1 MFARRTSVL
10 LRRLI
15 NNDKEIGKR
24 GYIVKRSEWEDYN
37 NHIIKS
43 YACSQQ
49 SFEHKASYNCL
60 VKSEPPTIDYNV
72 KTQDINVLKSKNE
85 HLLNALMRKTIEL
98 EKSRQ
103 QIVYLESKICNNK
116 NKKCK

>member
-43 YACSQQ
+43 YAFSQQ
-49 SFEHKASYNCL
+49 PFEHKTSYNYV
-60 VKSEPPTIDYNV
+60 VKIEPTTTDIKN
-72 KTQDINVLKSKNE
+72 QDINILKSKNE
-85 HLLNALMRKTIEL
+85 HLLNTLMRKTIEL
-98 EKSRQ
+98 EKSRE
-103 QIVYLESKICNNK
+103 QIVYLESKICNN